1 MDFTAHSAAVAE
13 ADARIMKQNRLLRAE
28 LGANPRGLPGQA
40 GGSVQLLADSSDD
53 QAPGPAAGDPSAAK
67 PKGRPRGKGKKA

>member
-1 MDFTAHSAAVAE
+1 MDFTAHFAAVAE

-28 LGANPRGLPGQA
+28 LGANPVGLPGQA
-40 GGSVQLLADSSDD
+40 SGIVQLLADSSDD
-53 QAPGPAAGDPSAAK
+53 QAVVPPAAK